1 MTVDTTLVLNVL
13 KEIRAEQASQRTLAL
28 QTVDY
33 LRRIKKR
40 LDDRLVALDGRLGS
54 LKDDLELMV
63 KAELM
68 GRLSHFETRVEQR
81 LDAMAEQISL
91 SEAARP

>member
-13 KEIRAEQASQRTLAL
+13 KEIRAEQASQRALAL

-33 LRRIKKR
+33 LRRVEKR
-40 LDDRLVALDGRLGS
+40 LDDRLVALDGRFGTLR
-54 LKDDLELMV
+54 DDLELMV

-81 LDAMAEQISL
+81 LDAMAEQIAL
-91 SEAARP
+91 HEAARP

>member
-1 MTVDTTLVLNVL
+1 MNVDTTLVLNVL
-13 KEIRAEQASQRTLAL
+13 KEIRAEQASQRALAL
-28 QTVDY
+28 QAVDY
-33 LRRIKKR
+33 LRRVEKR
-40 LDDRLVALDGRLGS
+40 LDDRLAALDGRLVS

-68 GRLSHFETRVEQR
+68 GRLTHFETRVEQR